1 MDAKK
6 ILGWLLIISGVF
18 IVFWS
23 IQSTYTNFIG
33 QTEFPQ
39 LFQLDEETIIS
50 KETSS
55 GSIEDNIGSIIGEQI
70 KQMLPQ
76 ASTILMLN
84 MFSWIMLASFLV
96 FAGSKLVGMGAS
108 LLKSPKKEEKE

>member
-39 LFQLDEETIIS
+39 LFQSQEVIITE
-50 KETSS
+50 ETSS
-55 GSIEDNIGSIIGEQI
+55 GSVEDQIGSVIGEQI
-70 KQMLPQ
+70 NQMFPEG
-76 ASTILMLN
+76 SVILMLN